1 MNFVKSIEE
10 KIGFVIIQVQ
20 IKYRMWKEGNIMKSP
35 NVSVYKVQMAYF
47 FREKSEIRTFGL
59 VSSLYNQFK
68 DIFNTEPQSL
78 PIPDD
83 APIEVPRCIW
93 NDINTNVTFNKIRLD
108 FTFNIP
114 SKLSW
119 ESLLKEFNEKIKC
132 ALDEQVIVVDR
143 VGLVVELTSEN
154 DLQDLLKPYIQI
166 DKFNNATEA
175 NISWLEKIDT
185 YNVWTYFN
193 INHSREI
200 NKIVFDINSLPE
212 DKLGDQGISGGDAM
226 NICSGL
232 LKRKMINVL

>member
-1 MNFVKSIEE
+1 M
-10 KIGFVIIQVQ
+10 
-20 IKYRMWKEGNIMKSP
+20 
-35 NVSVYKVQMAYF
+35 
-47 FREKSEIRTFGL
+47 
-59 VSSLYNQFK
+59 
-68 DIFNTEPQSL
+68 
-78 PIPDD
+78 
-83 APIEVPRCIW
+83 
-93 NDINTNVTFNKIRLD
+93 
-108 FTFNIP
+108 
-114 SKLSW
+114 
-119 ESLLKEFNEKIKC
+119 
-132 ALDEQVIVVDR
+132 IVVDR